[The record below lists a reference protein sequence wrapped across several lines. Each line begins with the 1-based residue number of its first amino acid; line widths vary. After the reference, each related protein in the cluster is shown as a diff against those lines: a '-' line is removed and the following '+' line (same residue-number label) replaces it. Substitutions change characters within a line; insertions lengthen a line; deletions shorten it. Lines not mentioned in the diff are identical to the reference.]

1 MSQRD
6 HERIEELLAAAVLGG
21 LDPEE
26 ERALAEERAAHG
38 DCETCRA
45 LERAYADVAGRLAF
59 ALDPEPVPNGME
71 DRLVERIS
79 APLSERAPPLDRGRR
94 ALGALLAAAAAVALF
109 AAGWAVRGATAEPPL
124 EGVRILTFQG
134 QGDLALVY
142 RPGERGVVLIGSD
155 LGPLPED
162 RVLEVWMIQDGRPI
176 PGACLRPTDGRLLTY
191 LDAELGSTEEM
202 AVTVEPADCPDRPT
216 SQPILTAD
224 VRAV

>member
-1 MSQRD
+1 
-6 HERIEELLAAAVLGG
+6 
-21 LDPEE
+21 
-26 ERALAEERAAHG
+26 
-38 DCETCRA
+38 
-45 LERAYADVAGRLAF
+45 
-59 ALDPEPVPNGME
+59 
-71 DRLVERIS
+71 
-79 APLSERAPPLDRGRR
+79 
-94 ALGALLAAAAAVALF
+94 
-109 AAGWAVRGATAEPPL
+109 
-124 EGVRILTFQG
+124 VRILTFQG